1 MKKSIKILSLIL
13 CLVTVMGALC
23 ACKGEEVPKRF
34 TERGCTITLTN
45 YYKYKSSDVYDFCYE
60 GEERIVLGKKET
72 FTALS
77 KVGISSGSSL
87 IEYAKMVIA
96 NNQLGVKAEKIG
108 GLVTFSYTR
117 EVETS
122 MVFTAAHKITYL
134 AVVYKTGDGFW
145 LIQFACEEDKFDETK
160 PIFLEYAKSVTFAA

>member
-34 TERGCTITLTN
+34 TEHGCTITLTN

-60 GEERIVLGKKET
+60 GDERIVLGKKET

-87 IEYAKMVIA
+87 VEYANKVIS

-117 EVETS
+117 DVETS

-145 LIQFACEEDKFDETK
+145 LIQFACVKDQAEKLEKD
-160 PIFLEYAKSVTFAA
+160 IFAYAASVKV